1 MTSVLMP
8 ETHHFGDLILAVQ
21 DFSRP
26 STWIWDNVGFKLA
39 NSKNAP
45 SLQNDLG

>member
-8 ETHHFGDLILAVQ
+8 ETQHFGDLILAVQ

-26 STWIWDNVGFKLA
+26 STWIWDNMRFKLA
-39 NSKNAP
+39 NSKNSP
-45 SLQNDLG
+45 SLPRDLG